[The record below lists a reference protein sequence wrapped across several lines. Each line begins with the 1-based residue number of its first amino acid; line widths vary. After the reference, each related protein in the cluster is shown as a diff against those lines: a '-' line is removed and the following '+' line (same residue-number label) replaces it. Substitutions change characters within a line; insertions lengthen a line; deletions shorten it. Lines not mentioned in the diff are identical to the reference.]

1 MTCPGIGASCLGT
14 DIREPV
20 IITCGAAVL
29 AGRSLDEGGETMSGL
44 HGTLGYLTIV
54 AAIVVA
60 VAAGTTS
67 VGLQR
72 RWGRSLARLTD
83 VLAIVVSALVL
94 AALFIGGLLLITG
107 LRPMSP
113 AHILLAVA
121 ALTAVPVAAGVGLWR
136 EHGAGRGPARYGWL
150 AGGAAVTAVL
160 GLLLAASG

>member
-1 MTCPGIGASCLGT
+1 
-14 DIREPV
+14 
-20 IITCGAAVL
+20 
-29 AGRSLDEGGETMSGL
+29 MSGL

-60 VAAGTTS
+60 VVAGTTS

-83 VLAIVVSALVL
+83 ILAIVVSALVL

-121 ALTAVPVAAGVGLWR
+121 ALAAMPVAAGVGLWR

>member
-1 MTCPGIGASCLGT
+1 
-14 DIREPV
+14 
-20 IITCGAAVL
+20 
-29 AGRSLDEGGETMSGL
+29 MSGL
-44 HGTLGYLTIV
+44 HGTLGYLAVV
-54 AAIVVA
+54 AAVVVA

-67 VGLQR
+67 IGLHR
-72 RWGRSLARLTD
+72 RWGQALARLTD
-83 VLAIVVSALVL
+83 ILAAGVAVLVL
-94 AALFIGGLLLITG
+94 AALFVGGLLLITG

-121 ALTAVPVAAGVGLWR
+121 ALAAMPVAAGVGLWR